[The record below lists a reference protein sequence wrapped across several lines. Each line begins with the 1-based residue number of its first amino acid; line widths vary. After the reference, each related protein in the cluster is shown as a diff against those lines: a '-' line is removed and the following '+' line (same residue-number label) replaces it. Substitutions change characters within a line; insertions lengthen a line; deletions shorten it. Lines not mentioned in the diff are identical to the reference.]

1 MAILHWCILIG
12 GVLALIASSTDL
24 RRFVLAVIFTLPFNG
39 VFIEAG
45 QRIELFKIACL
56 LALPVAAC
64 HLPRL
69 AATGP
74 LGGFGIFASWATW
87 MTLMTFYF
95 PPDYLANQGDGMRS
109 LGLRLALQG
118 TLLLSRLSLVG
129 LCLVA
134 LQRSVDVT
142 AALRTWVAATT
153 VLAGF
158 GLVEQA
164 CHLIGYDVGG
174 VFYDGLLNGQ
184 PTHLTYSVF
193 GIDFKRVGSFAHE
206 PKMLARWLV
215 PSIVVLLSDIA
226 SGTGSMG
233 RASRTRMLLAV
244 HLAALA
250 FTFSTSGYLMLVAS
264 LIVPLLAIGSVSVA
278 SARYLAALGGAAV
291 VVCLGGL
298 GVGTLFE
305 SVIAEKSA
313 KYGGFIQGGSDG
325 PAFAFLE
332 AYPWAALWGSGL
344 ATQGFYLPEFITD
357 DFEYVYENVA
367 ARGFGGFGVESGWL
381 SLLLDTGAVGIAALL
396 FPVVA
401 RWMSGTVLIRRLLRR
416 PDEAGPCAALML
428 TRSLLAACLIGMI
441 AYPLEGVGLLAVSV
455 GMASAAVAT
464 AGRRLAAAEAR
475 KPGIIA
481 ARVGRRLATG
491 ACA

>member
-12 GVLALIASSTDL
+12 GTLALIASSTDP
-24 RRFVLAVIFTLPFNG
+24 RRFVMAVIFTLPFNG

-45 QRIELFKIACL
+45 QRIELFKVACL

-69 AATGP
+69 AAAGL

-87 MTLMTFYF
+87 ITLMTVCS
-95 PPDYLANQGDGMRS
+95 PPEYLANEGDGMRS

-118 TLLLSRLSLVG
+118 TLLLSRLSLIG
-129 LCLVA
+129 LCIAA
-134 LQRSVDVT
+134 LRRSCDVT
-142 AALRTWVAATT
+142 AALRAWVAATAL
-153 VLAGF
+153 LAGF

-164 CHLIGYDVGG
+164 CHLIGHDVGG
-174 VFYDGLLNGQ
+174 VFYDGLLNSQ
-184 PTHLTYSVF
+184 PTHLTQSVF
-193 GIDFKRVGSFAHE
+193 GIEFKRIGSFAHE

-215 PSIVVLLSDIA
+215 PSLVVLLSDA
-226 SGTGSMG
+226 VMGSGLMG
-233 RASRTRMLLAV
+233 RGPRTRVLIAV

-250 FTFSTSGYLMLVAS
+250 FTFSTSGYLILVAS
-264 LIVPLLAIGSVSVA
+264 LMVPPLAIGSVGVA
-278 SARYLAALGGAAV
+278 SARYLAAIGATV
-291 VVCLGGL
+291 VMVGLGGL
-298 GVGTLFE
+298 GAGTLFE
-305 SVIAEKSA
+305 AVIAEKSA
-313 KYGGFIQGGSDG
+313 KYGGFIQGGTDG

-332 AYPWAALWGSGL
+332 EYPWAAVWGSGL

-357 DFEYVYENVA
+357 DFEFVYQNVA
-367 ARGFGGFGVESGWL
+367 DRGFGGFGVESGWL

-396 FPVVA
+396 FPIVV
-401 RWMSGTVLIRRLLRR
+401 RWMNGTELIRRLLRM
-416 PDEAGPCAALML
+416 PDGADPCAAIML

-455 GMASAAVAT
+455 GMASAAVAS
-464 AGRRLAAAEAR
+464 AVRRLEAGQATTSEILAPR
-475 KPGIIA
+475 M
-481 ARVGRRLATG
+481 RRRFATG

>member
-12 GVLALIASSTDL
+12 GTLALVASSTDP

-45 QRIELFKIACL
+45 QRIELFKVACL

-69 AATGP
+69 AAAGL
-74 LGGFGIFASWATW
+74 LGGFGIFASWATLV
-87 MTLMTFYF
+87 TLITFCF
-95 PPDYLANQGDGMRS
+95 PPDYLANEGDGMRS

-118 TLLLSRLSLVG
+118 TMLLSRLSLVG
-129 LCLVA
+129 LCIVA
-134 LQRSVDVT
+134 LRDSVDVA
-142 AALRTWVAATT
+142 AALRAWVTATT

-164 CHLIGYDVGG
+164 CHLIGYDFGG

-184 PTHLTYSVF
+184 PTHLSYSVF
-193 GIDFKRVGSFAHE
+193 GIDFKRIGSFAHE

-215 PSIVVLLSDIA
+215 PSIVVFLSDIA
-226 SGTGSMG
+226 GGTGSMG

-244 HLAALA
+244 HLAALV
-250 FTFSTSGYLMLVAS
+250 FTFSTSGYLVLVVS
-264 LIVPLLAIGSVSVA
+264 LIVPLLAVGCVGVA
-278 SARYLAALGGAAV
+278 SARYLAALGGTAV
-291 VVCLGGL
+291 VVCLGGV

-305 SVIAEKSA
+305 AVIAEKSA

-344 ATQGFYLPEFITD
+344 ATQGFYLPEFITG
-357 DFEYVYENVA
+357 DFEFVYENVVD
-367 ARGFGGFGVESGWL
+367 RGFGGFGVESGWL
-381 SLLLDTGAVGIAALL
+381 SLLLDTGAIGIAALL
-396 FPVVA
+396 FPILA
-401 RWMSGTVLIRRLLRR
+401 QWMNGTALIRRLLRT
-416 PDEAGPCAALML
+416 PDGAGPCAAIML

-441 AYPLEGVGLLAVSV
+441 AYPLEGVGLLAVSA
-455 GMASAAVAT
+455 GMASAAVVS
-464 AGRRLAAAEAR
+464 AGRRLGATR
-475 KPGIIA
+475 STKPGIPA
-481 ARVGRRLATG
+481 SPVCQRLTTG